1 MPLAGPLPP
10 LQPEDAASAPSPATT
25 TAAAAAPSA
34 SAPAAPAAAAA
45 AAAAAAPSAS
55 APAAARQAPCWVV
68 AAPPERVLA
77 DMLRFAWSDS
87 RGATMALAAARLAL
101 GVGLLAFTC
110 WSFAEYSSAADFD
123 DGLGGSF
130 ARTAVQLTNWALVV
144 AVFFWL
150 LAGAAQL
157 AVELR
162 APPAPSAPPPPLPAQ
177 QLQQHHDRRVRLLVA
192 ALWPAAFVLA
202 AVADVLY
209 WSGAATAGA
218 ARTTR
223 LGSSIVKH
231 TLLAPLALD
240 LALARL
246 PCAAAYGL
254 FPFAIGAAYLAAAGV
269 YALATRGLAGPYIWL
284 NFRSGLTAAA
294 VFVALAVGAAAFG
307 ALWALTRARDR
318 RADAVRAKQKAVAV
332 AAAGVAAAA
341 AAAAAE
347 AAAGGGELEA
357 LAAA

>member
-1 MPLAGPLPP
+1 MQEFSGS
-10 LQPEDAASAPSPATT
+10 PEDASSAPAAPATA
-25 TAAAAAPSA
+25 TAAAGPSA
-34 SAPAAPAAAAA
+34 SAPAAPAPAAAA
-45 AAAAAAPSAS
+45 AGPSAS

-162 APPAPSAPPPPLPAQ
+162 APPAPAALPPPLLTQ
-177 QLQQHHDRRVRLLVA
+177 QQQQQQQHDRRVRLLVA

-254 FPFAIGAAYLAAAGV
+254 FPLAIGAAYLAAAGV
-269 YALATRGLAGPYIWL
+269 YALATRGLAGPYTWL

-307 ALWALTRARDR
+307 ALWALTRVRDR
-318 RADAVRAKQKAVAV
+318 RAGAVRAKQKAAAVV
-332 AAAGVAAAA
+332 AAVVA

-347 AAAGGGELEA
+347 AEAGGGEREA